1 MRLYIE
7 IENDQPKNH
16 PAFEDN
22 LMHAF
27 NQIPPNWEFF
37 VRVERPTLGVYQIMD
52 TQEPTYQKIDGVW
65 TDVWAVREMT
75 VEEKTAKQQEVRDLF
90 NAREQASNWSAW
102 ALDEATCLMVP
113 PIPRPDPIDGLDVR
127 WCGAE
132 NNWKEVPARPV
143 DEYQYKFDFF
153 AWNWVKVEV
162 DSSPT

>member
-27 NQIPPNWEFF
+27 NQIPSNWEFF

-102 ALDEATCLMVP
+102 VLDETTCLMVP
-113 PIPRPDPIDGLDVR
+113 PIQRPDPVDGLDVR

-132 NNWKEVPARPV
+132 NNWKEVPAQPV

-153 AWNWVKVEV
+153 AWNWVKV
-162 DSSPT
+162 D